1 MVNIPKA
8 AAFSNCYT
16 VQPVRRISGD
26 FLPGNDPV
34 FAAVLKTSDNGIIDF
49 LKFHGVDLLKMF
61 CVLVFRDDP
70 RRGSF
75 RPVTIRPS
83 SGGLNGWD
91 HIGIGTGGTGKV
103 CASVHPADIV
113 KSHGLFRAL
122 PVWFPV
128 KIPRRFIVGPLKT
141 ERL

>member
-49 LKFHGVDLLKMF
+49 LKNEGLDLSYKKGKKTPALYAVD
-61 CVLVFRDDP
+61 VFETET
-70 RRGSF
+70 S
-75 RPVTIRPS
+75 
-83 SGGLNGWD
+83 
-91 HIGIGTGGTGKV
+91 
-103 CASVHPADIV
+103 
-113 KSHGLFRAL
+113 RARYR
-122 PVWFPV
+122 VD
-128 KIPRRFIVGPLKT
+128 
-141 ERL
+141 E